1 MKKISVKAAVL
12 TPLLTVLSGCSTLSS
27 CVTTEQLA
35 EVGAVAENAQSTAS
49 SAATTASSAVATAN
63 QASRTADAALEAA
76 GDAAAAA
83 DAAMACCNENSR
95 KLDRM
100 FEKAMQK

>member
-1 MKKISVKAAVL
+1 MKRNIIKKTGFATLFAVIIGCA
-12 TPLLTVLSGCSTLSS
+12 LSG

-35 EVGAVAENAQSTAS
+35 EVRAIAEGAQAAADRAAS
-49 SAATTASSAVATAN
+49 SADNAMAAAN
-63 QASRTADAALEAA
+63 RAMDAAEGAQS
-76 GDAAAAA
+76 AA
-83 DAAMACCNENSR
+83 DAAAACCNENSS

>member
-1 MKKISVKAAVL
+1 MKRNILKKTGFATLFAVIIGCA
-12 TPLLTVLSGCSTLSS
+12 LSG

-35 EVGAVAENAQSTAS
+35 EVRAIAEGAQAAADRAAS
-49 SAATTASSAVATAN
+49 SADNAMAAAN
-63 QASRTADAALEAA
+63 RAMDAAEGAQS
-76 GDAAAAA
+76 AA
-83 DAAMACCNENSR
+83 DAAAACCNENSS

>member
-1 MKKISVKAAVL
+1 MKRNILKTTGFATMFAII
-12 TPLLTVLSGCSTLSS
+12 SGCAMSG

-35 EVGAVAENAQSTAS
+35 EVRAIAEGAQAAADRAGS
-49 SAATTASSAVATAN
+49 SADNAMATAN
-63 QASRTADAALEAA
+63 RAM
-76 GDAAAAA
+76 DAAAGAQSAA
-83 DAAMACCNENSR
+83 DAANACCNENSG

>member
-1 MKKISVKAAVL
+1 MKRNILKTTGFATMFAII
-12 TPLLTVLSGCSTLSS
+12 SGCAMSG

-35 EVGAVAENAQSTAS
+35 EVRAIAEGAQAAADRAAGSADNAMAAANRAMDAAEGAQS
-49 SAATTASSAVATAN
+49 
-63 QASRTADAALEAA
+63 
-76 GDAAAAA
+76 AA
-83 DAAMACCNENSR
+83 DAAAACCNENSS

>member
-1 MKKISVKAAVL
+1 MKRTIVKATILAV
-12 TPLLTVLSGCSTLSS
+12 VLMILGG

-35 EVGAVAENAQSTAS
+35 EVRAIAENAQSVANDAASAAS
-49 SAATTASSAVATAN
+49 SASAAADSAMKAAN
-63 QASRTADAALEAA
+63 QA
-76 GDAAAAA
+76 GDAAASAQSAA
-83 DAAMACCNENSR
+83 DAANACCNENSS

>member
-1 MKKISVKAAVL
+1 MKRNILKTTGFVTLFTII
-12 TPLLTVLSGCSTLSS
+12 SGCASG

-35 EVGAVAENAQSTAS
+35 AVEAIAKGAQAAADRAAS
-49 SAATTASSAVATAN
+49 SADNAMAAAN
-63 QASRTADAALEAA
+63 RAMDAAEGAQS
-76 GDAAAAA
+76 AA
-83 DAAMACCNENSR
+83 DAAAACCNENSS

>member
-1 MKKISVKAAVL
+1 MKRNIIKTTGFATLFTII
-12 TPLLTVLSGCSTLSS
+12 SGCAMGG

-35 EVGAVAENAQSTAS
+35 EVREIAEGAQ
-49 SAATTASSAVATAN
+49 AAADRAAN
-63 QASRTADAALEAA
+63 SADAAMAA
-76 GDAAAAA
+76 ANRAMDAAAGAQSAA
-83 DAAMACCNENSR
+83 DAANACCNENSS

>member
-1 MKKISVKAAVL
+1 MKRNIIKTTGFATLFTII
-12 TPLLTVLSGCSTLSS
+12 SGCAMGG

-35 EVGAVAENAQSTAS
+35 AVEAMAKSAQAAADGAAK
-49 SAATTASSAVATAN
+49 SADEAMAAAN
-63 QASRTADAALEAA
+63 RAM
-76 GDAAAAA
+76 DAAAGAQSAA
-83 DAAMACCNENSR
+83 DAANACCNENSN

>member
-1 MKKISVKAAVL
+1 MKRNIIKTAGFATLFAVII
-12 TPLLTVLSGCSTLSS
+12 GCTTSA

-35 EVGAVAENAQSTAS
+35 AVKATAENAQTAADRAAS
-49 SAATTASSAVATAN
+49 SADNAMAAAN
-63 QASRTADAALEAA
+63 RAMDAAERAQS
-76 GDAAAAA
+76 AA
-83 DAAMACCNENSR
+83 DAAAACCNENSS

>member
-1 MKKISVKAAVL
+1 MKRTLVKATILAAVFM
-12 TPLLTVLSGCSTLSS
+12 VLGG

-35 EVGAVAENAQSTAS
+35 EVRAIAENAQAAADSAASAANSAS
-49 SAATTASSAVATAN
+49 SAADNAMSTAN
-63 QASRTADAALEAA
+63 QALDAANSAQS
-76 GDAAAAA
+76 AA
-83 DAAMACCNENSR
+83 DAAMACCNENSS

>member
-1 MKKISVKAAVL
+1 MKRNIIKKTGFATLFAVIIGCA
-12 TPLLTVLSGCSTLSS
+12 LSG

-35 EVGAVAENAQSTAS
+35 EVRAIAEGAQAAADRAAGSADNAMAAANRAMDAAEGAQS
-49 SAATTASSAVATAN
+49 
-63 QASRTADAALEAA
+63 
-76 GDAAAAA
+76 AA
-83 DAAMACCNENSR
+83 DAAAACCNENSS

>member
-1 MKKISVKAAVL
+1 MKKSLVNAATLAAVFM
-12 TPLLTVLSGCSTLSS
+12 VLGSCAS

-35 EVGAVAENAQSTAS
+35 EVRAIAENAQSAASGAAEAASNAGS
-49 SAATTASSAVATAN
+49 SADQATA
-63 QASRTADAALEAA
+63 AANEAM
-76 GDAAAAA
+76 GAAKSAQEAA
-83 DAAMACCNENSR
+83 DAANACCNENSS

>member
-1 MKKISVKAAVL
+1 MKRTIVKATILAAVL
-12 TPLLTVLSGCSTLSS
+12 MILGG

-35 EVGAVAENAQSTAS
+35 EVRAIAESAQSAANNAA
-49 SAATTASSAVATAN
+49 SAAGSASAAADTAMSAAN
-63 QASRTADAALEAA
+63 QA

-83 DAAMACCNENSR
+83 QAAADAANACCNENSS